1 MVPPDQAL
9 RVFMGQK
16 RRPSSKANSGS
27 KLPSAPKVEVDDLVR
42 RMSELRRLR
51 EQVKRAETGRLQLEE
66 SGPTI
71 ARETR
76 PK

>member
-27 KLPSAPKVEVDDLVR
+27 KLPSAPKVDDLVR

>member
-16 RRPSSKANSGS
+16 RRPSSTANSGS
-27 KLPSAPKVEVDDLVR
+27 KRPSAPKVDDLVR

-71 ARETR
+71 TRETH